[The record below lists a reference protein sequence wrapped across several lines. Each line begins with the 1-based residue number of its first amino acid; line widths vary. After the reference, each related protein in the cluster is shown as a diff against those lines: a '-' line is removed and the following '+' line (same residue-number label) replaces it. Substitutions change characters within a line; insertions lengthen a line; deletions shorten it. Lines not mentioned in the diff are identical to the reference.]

1 MVGIY
6 LRELPSCLCLV
17 VCYHGHWGRVYNIHE
32 KKQFV
37 KVIQAQSNY
46 EFRDKNFNSCQ
57 IHVTWD
63 KDAAHRYLDRSV
75 FKLKIGRLEV
85 NGDYKCIYREVVIK
99 AIYTQ

>member
-1 MVGIY
+1 M
-6 LRELPSCLCLV
+6 
-17 VCYHGHWGRVYNIHE
+17 
-32 KKQFV
+32 

-46 EFRDKNFNSCQ
+46 EFRDKEFNSCQ

-63 KDAAHRYLDRSV
+63 KDAAL

-85 NGDYKCIYREVVIK
+85 NGDYKCIYREVVIQ